1 MDCSESVHQTVL
13 IEVPVN
19 STGFLFCYIRTI
31 CRACLRSRPW
41 TTFPLLF
48 FQVLKYTQTL
58 TSTRSLTMT
67 NIVQVSC
74 SNPDCNNLIPMTTTQ
89 KRKFFSVYY
98 VKYGQVVLPYCC
110 KDCQKKHMEE
120 LQGARTQVKC

>member
-1 MDCSESVHQTVL
+1 
-13 IEVPVN
+13 
-19 STGFLFCYIRTI
+19 
-31 CRACLRSRPW
+31 
-41 TTFPLLF
+41 
-48 FQVLKYTQTL
+48 
-58 TSTRSLTMT
+58 MT

-74 SNPDCNNLIPMTTTQ
+74 SNPDCDNLLPMTREQ

-110 KDCQKKHMEE
+110 KECQQKHMEE